1 MGGPGSFI
9 FLMHGT
15 GEEKPMVYT
24 KKSPALL
31 IIGVVMLLWG
41 WLNASGSVDGMQKS
55 LQKSAYSDHMK
66 VKEKFDAELRVATEI
81 AQSEG
86 KPAPEMT
93 MPKSKFDEAKAYQAQ
108 LCYIFGGIA
117 TVLGLLIMVWKP
129 KEGAMDY
136 YLSIFPGM
144 AYILLI
150 AFIVRWG
157 LDPTFA
163 NWGKDAKDALGFDF
177 AHIFNLN
184 YVVLGIVIGI
194 VIVNVFRIPDWAANG
209 VRTARFFLKSGVIL
223 LGTLYSATELAQLGG
238 LSVIMIGIF
247 VLGSVGLVLFMGKRM
262 GAGNSMTAVLSAG
275 MGVCGVS
282 ATVAASPVVNAK
294 AAEIAYTIGTILI
307 WGVGC
312 MFLFPTIGHL
322 LNMGPVQFGA
332 WAGTGILNSAQVA
345 GAALAFEPNGI
356 ETLKV
361 AEIFNITRV
370 LFLPIIVLWLA
381 AWYVKHEQGAQKVD
395 LGKVLI
401 AKFPV
406 FVLGFIL
413 LFILSTLGAFTPAG
427 HYQGKYF
434 SAEKVKEEQ
443 LLKGKETRALES
455 ELLRLQEAEGA
466 KALQDH
472 FTAKAINVGQ
482 RHATPEDAH
491 KALGELIANKKMSS
505 REQDSVLGAT
515 AKMPGLDAI
524 AKSAI
529 EKASKAAWH
538 SSKAI
543 AAFRDWL
550 AWLFAFGLIGL
561 GMQITAKALKQAGG
575 TPLIIG
581 GIVGTLKAVGS
592 LIVVLLF
599 VKEFI

>member
-1 MGGPGSFI
+1 
-9 FLMHGT
+9 
-15 GEEKPMVYT
+15 MVYT

-31 IIGVVMLLWG
+31 IIGLIMLLWG
-41 WLNASGSVDGMQKS
+41 WLNTGSGIDGIQS
-55 LQKSAYSDHMK
+55 WLQKSAYSDHKK
-66 VKEKFDAELRVATEI
+66 VKEKFESDLKVATEK
-81 AQSEG
+81 AQAAG
-86 KPAPEMT
+86 QAVPDMKV
-93 MPKSKFDEAKAYQAQ
+93 PKSKFDEAKAQQSQ
-108 LCYIFGGIA
+108 LSYIFGGIA
-117 TVLGLLIMVWKP
+117 ALLGLLILAIRP
-129 KEGAMDY
+129 KEGNLDY

-157 LDPTFA
+157 LDPMFA
-163 NWGKDAKDALGFDF
+163 NWGKAAQPALGFDF

-194 VIVNVFRIPDWAANG
+194 IIVNVFKIPDWAANG

-238 LSVIMIGIF
+238 LSVVMIGVF
-247 VLGSVGLVLFMGKRM
+247 VLGSVWIVLIMGKRM
-262 GAGNSMTAVLSAG
+262 QAGNSMTAVLSAG

-294 AAEIAYTIGTILI
+294 AAEIAYTIGTILV

-312 MFLFPTIGHL
+312 MFIFPTIGHL
-322 LNMGPVQFGA
+322 LGMGPVQFGA

-345 GAALAFEPNGI
+345 GAALAFDPHGI

-381 AWYVKHEQGAQKVD
+381 AWYVKHEVGAEKVN
-395 LGKVLI
+395 LGHVLV

-413 LFILSTLGAFTPAG
+413 MFLLSTLGAFTPAG
-427 HYQGKYF
+427 HYQGKFF
-434 SAEKVKEEQ
+434 SADKIKEEQ
-443 LLKGKETRALES
+443 LLKEKETKALEG
-455 ELLRLQEAEGA
+455 ELARMKEPDGA

-472 FTAKAINVGQ
+472 FTEKSVNIGQ
-482 RHATPEDAH
+482 RHATVEDAH
-491 KALGELIANKKMSS
+491 KALTDLITNRKITS
-505 REQDSVLGAT
+505 REQDDLLKAT
-515 AKMPGLDAI
+515 AKLKGFNADA
-524 AKSAI
+524 KGAI
-529 EKASKAAWH
+529 DKAHKAVWH

-543 AAFRDWL
+543 GAFRDWI

-561 GMQITAKALKQAGG
+561 GMQITTAALKQAGG
-575 TPLIIG
+575 KPLIIG
-581 GIVGTLKAVGS
+581 GVVGTLKAVGS
-592 LIVVLLF
+592 LVVVLLF
-599 VKEFI
+599 VKEFV

>member
-1 MGGPGSFI
+1 VI
-9 FLMHGT
+9 
-15 GEEKPMVYT
+15 YT

-31 IIGVVMLLWG
+31 IIGVIMLLWG
-41 WLNASGSVDGMQKS
+41 WLNASGSIDGMQKY

-66 VKEKFDAELRVATEI
+66 VKEKYDAELRVATEM
-81 AQSEG
+81 ATAEG
-86 KPAPEMT
+86 KPAPDMK
-93 MPKSKFDEAKAYQAQ
+93 MPKSKFDSAKAHQAQ
-108 LCYIFGGIA
+108 LAYIFGGIA
-117 TVLGLLIMVWKP
+117 TVLGLLIMVWTP
-129 KEGAMDY
+129 KEGNLDY

-163 NWGKDAKDALGFDF
+163 NWGKDAKETLGFDF

-194 VIVNVFRIPDWAANG
+194 VIVNVFKIPDWAANG
-209 VRTARFFLKSGVIL
+209 VRTARFFLKTGVIL
-223 LGTLYSATELAQLGG
+223 LGTLYSATELAQLGA
-238 LSVIMIGIF
+238 LSVVMIGIF
-247 VLGSVGLVLFMGKRM
+247 VLGSVWVVLIMGKRM
-262 GAGNSMTAVLSAG
+262 QAGNSMTAVLSAG

-294 AAEIAYTIGTILI
+294 AGEIAYTIGTILV

-312 MFLFPTIGHL
+312 MFLFPTVGHL

-381 AWYVKHEQGAQKVD
+381 AWYVKHEVGAEKVD
-395 LGKVLI
+395 LGKVLL
-401 AKFPV
+401 AKFPL

-413 LFILSTLGAFTPAG
+413 LFILSTLGAFTPSG

-434 SAEKVKEEQ
+434 SAEQVKEDN
-443 LLKGKETRALES
+443 LLKGKETRALEG
-455 ELLRLQEAEGA
+455 ELARLKDAAGA
-466 KALQDH
+466 KALADH

-482 RHATPEDAH
+482 RHATPDDAY
-491 KALGELIANKKMSS
+491 KALADLIANKKMTT
-505 REQDSVLGAT
+505 REQDVLLKAVSKLG
-515 AKMPGLDAI
+515 GLDAV
-524 AKSAI
+524 AKNAI
-529 EKASKAAWH
+529 EKADKVAWH
-538 SSKAI
+538 NSKAI

-561 GMQITAKALKQAGG
+561 GMQITMAALKQAGG
-575 TPLIIG
+575 KPLIIG
-581 GIVGTLKAVGS
+581 GVVGTAKAVGS
-592 LIVVLLF
+592 LVVVLLF